1 MDAIHSA
8 GARARN
14 WLRVSFLDNLENN
27 LKSLES
33 REEADPAAERRRES
47 DQHNARAIA
56 PWAEK
61 LKNGDFA
68 KKLMQQATRAGF
80 QLRTKIHIAW
90 IGSALRLEGRQ
101 QRLELQPT
109 PDGVVAVMFRDDQE
123 VRRKRVELESDPES
137 LVREWIPMIEE
148 RKRAEDEAARAGA
161 ALLEEI

>member
-1 MDAIHSA
+1 M
-8 GARARN
+8 
-14 WLRVSFLDNLENN
+14 SFLDNLENN

-33 REEADPAAERRRES
+33 RDEADTRVHRRRES
-47 DQHNARAIA
+47 DQHRVRAIA

-68 KKLMQQATRAGF
+68 RKLMQQATRAGF

-90 IGSALRLEGRQ
+90 IGPVLRLEGRQ

-109 PDGVVAVMFRDDQE
+109 PDGVVAVMFRGEEE
-123 VRRKRVELESDPES
+123 VRRKPVDLESDPES
-137 LVREWIPMIEE
+137 LVREWMPMLEE
-148 RKRAEDEAARAGA
+148 RKRIEDEQARAGE

>member
-1 MDAIHSA
+1 
-8 GARARN
+8 
-14 WLRVSFLDNLENN
+14 VSFLDNLENN

-33 REEADPAAERRRES
+33 RDDADATVDRRRES
-47 DQHNARAIA
+47 DRHNARAIA

-90 IGSALRLEGRQ
+90 IGPALRLEGRQ

-109 PDGVVAVMFRDDQE
+109 PEGVVAVMFGGDKE
-123 VRRKRVELESDPES
+123 VRRKPVDLASDPES
-137 LVREWIPMIEE
+137 LVREWMPMIEE
-148 RKRAEDEAARAGA
+148 RKRIDDEAARAGED
-161 ALLEEI
+161 LLQEI